1 MFRIR
6 TIILIITMAVVVY
19 SLIPAHRKQRIKSK
33 LREVWHATTLAII
46 LYWVYML
53 AAFAWKHWKGT

>member
-6 TIILIITMAVVVY
+6 ALIWIVLFA
-19 SLIPAHRKQRIKSK
+19 SLAYALSPAHRKQRIKDK
-33 LREVWHATTLAII
+33 LREIWVATVLGII

-53 AAFAWKHWKGT
+53 GAFAWKRWGG

>member
-6 TIILIITMAVVVY
+6 TIIFIIAIALVVY
-19 SLIPAHRKQRIKSK
+19 SLSPAHRKQRIKGK
-33 LREVWHATTLAII
+33 LREVWFATTLAII
-46 LYWVYML
+46 LYWVFML